1 MRLKN
6 KVAIITGGANGIGK
20 KIGERFLEEGAKV
33 VFSDLS
39 KEVSFMSELG
49 EDAIYVSADVSVSE
63 DVNSLVSKAVEHF
76 GKVDII
82 VNNAGVGALG
92 GTVDVTDEDWK
103 KVIDVNL
110 SGTMY
115 GMRAAAKAMKEKDVQ
130 GAIINISSIL
140 GGVGFNGAIAYCASK
155 GGVVQLTRAGAIDL
169 AADKIR
175 VNAIAP
181 GFISTDMTK
190 DVLKQEDFRNL
201 VLSSTPLGRVG
212 ETEDIANSAVYLAS
226 DEAKYVTG
234 SIIYVDGGWTAK

>member
-1 MRLKN
+1 MRLKG
-6 KVAIITGGANGIGK
+6 KVAIITGGGTGIGK
-20 KIGERFLEEGAKV
+20 RIGERFLEEGAKV

-39 KEVSFMSELG
+39 EEVSFVDNLG
-49 EDAIYVSADVSVSE
+49 ENAAYISADVSISQDV
-63 DVNSLVSKAVEHF
+63 DNLVNSAIERF
-76 GKVDII
+76 ERVDII

-92 GTVDVTDEDWK
+92 GTTDVTDEDWK

-115 GMRAAAKAMKEKDVQ
+115 GMRAAAKAMKEKGTQ
-130 GAIINISSIL
+130 GSIINISSIL

-169 AADKIR
+169 AGDKIR

-190 DVLKQEDFRNL
+190 DVLEQEDFKNL

-212 ETEDIANSAVYLAS
+212 DTEDIANSAVYLAS